1 MTWMKWTILVFGL
14 NNKMHIGNSVLIT
27 IHAPNLTSLWLCH
40 LSFRQNILL
49 QYLHKGLIH
58 MNKTEKENE
67 ISTNENA
74 SSISLSSCLS
84 ASLSL
89 LMLQQVTCSPP
100 SPGNIHSSRKASGSA
115 LCHFTKD
122 CHKLQLLF

>member
-1 MTWMKWTILVFGL
+1 
-14 NNKMHIGNSVLIT
+14 
-27 IHAPNLTSLWLCH
+27 
-40 LSFRQNILL
+40 
-49 QYLHKGLIH
+49 

-100 SPGNIHSSRKASGSA
+100 SPANIHSSRKASGSA
-115 LCHFTKD
+115 LCHFIFIQENNMKD
-122 CHKLQLLF
+122 CHKLQLLS